1 MTSRVFFKRQFESAN
16 SSIGFKNERFNFV
29 PSSYNSS
36 KQYLKR
42 NEVKTFELRNEV
54 KTFELRH
61 ESDNRSRMQA
71 GIAFHEWIAEEI
83 VRKSDAFQEVKCN

>member
-42 NEVKTFELRNEV
+42 NEVKTFELR
-54 KTFELRH
+54 H